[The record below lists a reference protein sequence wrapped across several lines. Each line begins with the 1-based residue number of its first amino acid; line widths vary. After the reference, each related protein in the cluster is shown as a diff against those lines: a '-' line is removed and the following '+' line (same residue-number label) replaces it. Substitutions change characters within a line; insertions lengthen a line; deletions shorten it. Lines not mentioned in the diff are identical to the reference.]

1 LNQKKIQIVVVGGG
15 AGGLELVRRLGAR
28 FGRTHHDIILVERSR
43 THVWKPLL
51 HEVATGSLDANMDEV
66 GYGGHGSRWGYRF
79 FLGVFE
85 GIDRDSRHIVTAPM
99 VDDEGEEIIARHRI
113 RYDYLVMAVGS
124 VANDFGIPGVREHA
138 LFLEDR
144 EQADR
149 FRMKLLPA
157 CLRASHRGEDKQ
169 DDGRVRITIV
179 GGGATGV
186 ELAAELCNAAA
197 ALRNYGLDSFDE
209 RSMAITLIEAGP
221 RILPAL
227 PEELSDAA
235 REELGAFGVEVLTGT
250 QVSAFEKNLVR
261 TGDGRSFPTD
271 LGVWAAGVRAP
282 DCLAGLDGLET
293 DRVGRLVVAPSLQT
307 TRDARIFAIG
317 DCCCFVPEGQERPVP
332 PRAQAAHQ
340 MAGTV
345 LHNLSALMAGRAP
358 RNFVYRDHGSLVSL
372 SRFSTVGSLM
382 GNLIG
387 GRMAVEGRLARF
399 AYMSLYRMHLIGIHG
414 WIKGLAL
421 IIVGHVNRIVRPRLK
436 LH

>member
-85 GIDRDSRHIVTAPM
+85 GIDRDGRHIVTAPM